1 MADDITRDLD
11 DFTDNELTIKDAK
24 TGGECTLLYRDI
36 ESSDIVEYRS
46 LSYKK
51 QGGGKVKVNITKAQ
65 IHMALKIVTGF
76 KEGYFTLKKKPV
88 SSDSTSPFYYEKWR
102 ELLKRKAPEL
112 LIVLATQVFEGN
124 AVKGNGADFVP
135 EFEEEEGAGEIKGEG
150 EEELPLESSSGE

>member
-1 MADDITRDLD
+1 MSEEITRDLD
-11 DFTDNELTIKDAK
+11 DFTDNELTIRDAK

-46 LSYKK
+46 ISYKK

-65 IHMALKIVTGF
+65 IHMAMKIVTGF

-88 SSDSTSPFYYEKWR
+88 SSDPDSPSYYERWK

-112 LIVLATQVFEGN
+112 LVVLATQVFEGN
-124 AVKGNGADFVP
+124 AVKGNAADFVP
-135 EFEEEEGAGEIKGEG
+135 EFEEEDGVGEIKKED
-150 EEELPLESSSGE
+150 EEEPPLESSFGE